1 MNMRLRPFGR
11 TGLMISPF
19 TLGSMEFGSKVDPTE
34 ASRLLDRA
42 IEAGV
47 NQPAPDARL
56 SPANEWGAKHF
67 TRGADAAVTA
77 LVDCAKDAGVTL
89 TALGLAWTLQRP
101 GITTIVLGPELS
113 ISSMTSWQ
121 PWMLPLTRNC

>member
-47 NQPAPDARL
+47 IALDTANVHAGGQSEEIVGRLIAEGASASSLPRNSPCLPTFRTRTLEARRV
-56 SPANEWGAKHF
+56 A
-67 TRGADAAVTA
+67 
-77 LVDCAKDAGVTL
+77 
-89 TALGLAWTLQRP
+89 Q
-101 GITTIVLGPELS
+101 
-113 ISSMTSWQ
+113 
-121 PWMLPLTRNC
+121 